1 MGVFFALTPSEFFM
15 VIELKNI
22 VKRFGQNTVV
32 NHVDLTI
39 GDGEFFTLLG
49 PSGCGKTT
57 LLRMIAGFND
67 PDEGDILFI
76 EEPPLAPY
84 KDRVDRMIVYDF
96 GETYPLDVTLDITP
110 AAIGLHSVS
119 VTEFAGKAHKIIKKE
134 IFER

>member
-1 MGVFFALTPSEFFM
+1 MTVILCIGSRGEMLFGGRRVSRDAHILADIATLGKIVASPFSEKYLAGAGLD
-15 VIELKNI
+15 VSILD
-22 VKRFGQNTVV
+22 RPLQN
-32 NHVDLTI
+32 
-39 GDGEFFTLLG
+39 
-49 PSGCGKTT
+49 
-57 LLRMIAGFND
+57 A
-67 PDEGDILFI
+67 DEGDILFI

>member
-1 MGVFFALTPSEFFM
+1 MTVILCIGSRGEMLFGGRRVSRDAHILADIATLGKIVASPFSEKYLASAGLDVS
-15 VIELKNI
+15 VIDRPL
-22 VKRFGQNTVV
+22 QNA
-32 NHVDLTI
+32 D
-39 GDGEFFTLLG
+39 
-49 PSGCGKTT
+49 K
-57 LLRMIAGFND
+57 
-67 PDEGDILFI
+67 GDILFI

-84 KDRVDRMIVYDF
+84 KDRIDRMIVYDF